1 MDASAMY
8 AWGMMGFTVLCFGGL
23 GWVLLSAFA
32 SGAEIYSGAYSEQK
46 ARQFADIFLF
56 IPPRRIAEIGWA
68 AAAGITLLAFLFSG
82 GISGSLTTVAVRL
95 ALCVAVAGTPMLLA
109 PSLLLIALR
118 KRRREK
124 FNAQL
129 VDALSTMSNALK
141 SGFSIMQAI
150 SHVVENG
157 ENPLAQEFD
166 TFLHQTQVGVS
177 FSDALAHLDQRVG
190 SEDLT
195 LVVAAIEAA
204 RKTGGNL
211 TEIFEKIGSTIRERI
226 RIETR
231 IRTLTAQGRLQGII
245 VGLMPLVIGLIL
257 SVLQPSL
264 FKPFVTSLP
273 GIVTL
278 GAVAAL
284 LVAGGVTIRKIV
296 TIDV

>member
-1 MDASAMY
+1 
-8 AWGMMGFTVLCFGGL
+8 
-23 GWVLLSAFA
+23 
-32 SGAEIYSGAYSEQK
+32 
-46 ARQFADIFLF
+46 
-56 IPPRRIAEIGWA
+56 
-68 AAAGITLLAFLFSG
+68 
-82 GISGSLTTVAVRL
+82 
-95 ALCVAVAGTPMLLA
+95 
-109 PSLLLIALR
+109 
-118 KRRREK
+118 
-124 FNAQL
+124 
-129 VDALSTMSNALK
+129 
-141 SGFSIMQAI
+141 
-150 SHVVENG
+150 
-157 ENPLAQEFD
+157 
-166 TFLHQTQVGVS
+166 
-177 FSDALAHLDQRVG
+177 